1 MEINKLYQGDC
12 IEFMKE
18 MKDNMVDM
26 TLTDIPYGEVS
37 REDNGL
43 RNLDK
48 GLADTL
54 TFNLIDFLDEV
65 YRVTKGTIVIFCG
78 REQVSPIH
86 EYFAKKDKGT
96 VRQGIWEKSNP
107 MPSNGQYIYL
117 SGIENF
123 IWFRKPKGTFNA
135 HCKNPVLKHPNGSS
149 KIHPT
154 EKNHEL
160 LRELILDNS
169 NEGQLIFDPC
179 FGSASSLLVA
189 KQENRNYL
197 GCEIFPEYFEI
208 GVERLNK

>member
-12 IEFMKE
+12 IEFMKKME
-18 MKDNMVDM
+18 DNMVDM
-26 TLTDIPYGEVS
+26 TLTDIPYDVVN
-37 REDNGL
+37 RKDNGL

-48 GLADTL
+48 GFADIK
-54 TFNLIDFLDEV
+54 TFELNDFLDEV
-65 YRVTKGTIVIFCG
+65 YRVTDGIIIIFCSK
-78 REQVSPIH
+78 EQVSFIH
-86 EYFAKKDKGT
+86 DYFHNKTGT
-96 VRQGIWEKSNP
+96 VRQGIWQKTNP
-107 MPSNGQYIYL
+107 MPSNGQYVYL

-189 KQENRNYL
+189 KEENRNYL
-197 GCEIFPEYFEI
+197 GCELDLKYYKL
-208 GVERLNK
+208 GVERLSK